1 MLLWNE
7 IARVCPEGT
16 LFHGVR
22 DFARERGDS
31 RTAGVEKLDRCAKR
45 GEFANASIVGVL
57 WEVSRNHLPA
67 SHPRHWANAIEENYM
82 SEQTTAVSYL
92 ATVLRRERSGHFTAA
107 EYDEVIQDLLLAKT
121 QLRPDGQNCAVCEDN
136 GHQAWECHHNPLV
149 MALRGVQAENE
160 WRCFHCGFVST
171 SVVAA
176 LEHFGVSSDEVA
188 RCLQLNARAA
198 DVSTV
203 PVDR

>member
-1 MLLWNE
+1 VLLWNE

-92 ATVLRRERSGHFTAA
+92 ATVLWSWLSEGSR
-107 EYDEVIQDLLLAKT
+107 LKT
-121 QLRPDGQNCAVCEDN
+121 N
-136 GHQAWECHHNPLV
+136 GDASIAGLSAPL
-149 MALRGVQAENE
+149 
-160 WRCFHCGFVST
+160 
-171 SVVAA
+171 
-176 LEHFGVSSDEVA
+176 
-188 RCLQLNARAA
+188 
-198 DVSTV
+198 
-203 PVDR
+203 